1 MRKILLLMAA
11 VLSAGLAFAQNVQ
24 VTGIATS
31 AEDGEPMPAVAVAIQ
46 GTGRGTTTDLNGAYS
61 ISVPSDG
68 TLVFSFMGYN
78 DAVVPVN
85 GRKVI
90 NVELQPGEIMIDD
103 VVITAMGISREK
115 KALGYA
121 VQDIKSDELVSAANT
136 SLGSALQGKVS
147 GIDITPSSGMPGA
160 SSKIVIRGARS
171 FDGNNTPLYVVDGMP
186 IASTPDVDTGESVI
200 GSDYSSRALDIDPN
214 DIESVN
220 ILKGQ
225 AASALYGM
233 RASNG
238 VIIITTKKGKH
249 NSKAMVTVN
258 SSISAD
264 RVSVLPK
271 FQTKYAQGSY
281 DEDLGQAVYDPNTS
295 LSWGPLIS
303 ELPNDPVYGGNTDN
317 KYTQE
322 YGKQPGK
329 YYVPQLASAGLNP
342 WVEPGSYNN
351 ARNFFRIGWTQ
362 SNSVSVTKGI
372 DGGSFA
378 LSLGNTK
385 SEGIVPG
392 TGYERYNA
400 RMSADTKLS
409 NAFTAGFSGNFVAS
423 KLKKSTGANDGIVA
437 TIYGCPPSYDL
448 MNMPTHELNNPYSQI
463 NYRGT
468 TFFDNAIWST
478 ENNEHSERTQRFF
491 GDAFVQYENRFNSAD
506 KKLTL
511 KYQLGED
518 AYSSTYADNWGY
530 GHNNAKG
537 GADEYAYQINET
549 NSLFTANF
557 DWKINND
564 INFNALYGNEVVF
577 ATRKFIR
584 TYGTSGF
591 NFKGWN
597 HVNNLSSY
605 QGEASFG
612 RSLTFGNFASLS
624 ADFHEML
631 FLNVTGRIDRVSS
644 MPNGS
649 RTYFYPSV
657 SAGFVFT
664 ELEPLRNDVLTFGKV
679 RGSYAEVGASGEY
692 VPSYYEVPEYG
703 TGFSNGTPVA
713 YPING
718 TVAFTRSSTIYDE
731 NLRPQN
737 TMSYEFGLDLGFFD
751 GRISLSYTF
760 SRQNVKDQIFKVPM
774 PSSTGYNKKLTNA
787 GKIHTNAHE
796 ATIGFIP
803 IQKKNLEWNID
814 VNFTKIDNYVD
825 ELAEGVE
832 SIYLGGFT
840 EPQIRAGI
848 GEKFPVI
855 YGVSFLRNENGD
867 IVVDEDG
874 MPQAGE
880 EKVLGQV
887 SPDFQM
893 GFSTGV
899 TWKRLSF
906 NAVLDWKQGGYMYC
920 GTDYNLDYYGTSQ
933 RSVDYRETDQFLFEK
948 SAVKEV
954 FDDEGNVTGYAP
966 NDIMISGSDAS
977 AYMDAL
983 CNISEAAIHETSYL
997 KVRELSLSYKL
1008 IQKPKVSLS
1017 VNAFARNLI
1026 LWSTLKGYD
1035 PEASQGNNNMGGGF
1049 ERFSLPGTSSF
1060 GGGLTLN
1067 F

>member
-1 MRKILLLMAA
+1 MIAA
-11 VLSAGLAFAQNVQ
+11 LSAGLAFAQNVQ
-24 VTGIATS
+24 VSGVVIS
-31 AEDGEPMPAVAVAIQ
+31 ADEREPMPAVAVVIQ
-46 GTGRGTTTDLNGAYS
+46 GTGKGTTTDLNGAYS
-61 ISVPSDG
+61 ISVPSNG

-85 GRKVI
+85 GRTVI
-90 NVELQPGEIMIDD
+90 NVELQPGEIMIEDI
-103 VVITAMGISREK
+103 VITAMGISREK

-121 VQDIKSDELVSAANT
+121 VQDIKSEELVSAANT

-186 IASTPDVDTGESVI
+186 VASTPDVDTGESVI

-249 NSKAMVTVN
+249 NSKAMVTFN
-258 SSISAD
+258 SNISAD
-264 RVSVLPK
+264 RVSVLPQ
-271 FQTKYAQGSY
+271 FQTEYAQGSY
-281 DEDLGQAVYDPNTS
+281 DEDLDQVVYDPNAS
-295 LSWGPLIS
+295 LAWGPRIS
-303 ELPNDPVYGGNTDN
+303 ELPNDPLYGGNTDN
-317 KYTQE
+317 EYTQA
-322 YGKQPGK
+322 YGKHPGK
-329 YYVPQLASAGLNP
+329 YFVPQLEAAGLDP
-342 WVEPGSYNN
+342 WIEPNSYNN

-372 DGGSFA
+372 EGGSFA
-378 LSLGNTK
+378 ISLGNTK
-385 SEGIVPG
+385 SEGVVPG

-400 RMSADTKLS
+400 KLSADTKLS
-409 NAFTAGFSGNFVAS
+409 DAFTAGFSGNFVAS
-423 KLKKSTGANDGIVA
+423 KLNKSTGALDGIVA

-448 MNMPTHELNNPYSQI
+448 MNMPTHELNDPYAQV

-468 TFFDNAIWST
+468 GAFDNAIWST

-491 GDAFVQYENRFNSAD
+491 GNAFVQYENRFNSAD
-506 KKLTL
+506 KKLIL

-518 AYSSTYADNWGY
+518 AYSSTYADIWGY
-530 GHNNAKG
+530 GHSNTKG
-537 GADEYAYQINET
+537 EANEYAFQINET

-577 ATRKFIR
+577 STRKFIN
-584 TYGTSGF
+584 TYGTAGF

-597 HVNNLSSY
+597 HINNLSSY
-605 QGEASFG
+605 QGLASFG

-624 ADFHEML
+624 ADFYEML
-631 FLNVTGRIDRVSS
+631 FLNVTGRIDRVSA

-664 ELEPLRNDVLTFGKV
+664 ELEPLKNDVLTFGKL
-679 RGSYAEVGASGEY
+679 RGSYAEVGASGGY
-692 VPSYYEVPEYG
+692 VPSYYEVPVYG
-703 TGFSNGTPVA
+703 SGFSNGTPLV

-718 TVAFTRSSTIYDE
+718 IVAFTGSSTLYDD
-731 NLRPQN
+731 NLKPQN
-737 TMSYEFGLDLGFFD
+737 TKSYEFGLDLGFLD
-751 GRISLSYTF
+751 GRISLSYTY

-774 PSSTGYNKKLTNA
+774 PSSTGYSEKVTNA
-787 GKIHTNAHE
+787 GKIHTNTHE

-803 IQKKNLEWNID
+803 IQKKNLEWNIG

-832 SIYLGGFT
+832 SIYLGGYT
-840 EPQIRAGI
+840 EPQVRAGI

-855 YGVSFLRNENGD
+855 YGVSYLRNENGD

-880 EKVLGQV
+880 ETVLGQV

-906 NAVLDWKQGGYMYC
+906 NAVLDWKQGGYMYF
-920 GTDYNLDYYGTSQ
+920 GTDYNVDYYGTSQ
-933 RSVDYRETDQFLFEK
+933 RSADLRERDQFLFEEP
-948 SAVKEV
+948 AVKEL
-954 FDDEGNVTGYAP
+954 FDNEGNVIGYAP
-966 NDIMISGSDAS
+966 NDIMIPGSKAS
-977 AYMDAL
+977 AYLDVL
-983 CNISEAAIHETSYL
+983 STVSESAIHETSYL

-1008 IQKPKVSLS
+1008 IQKPKISLS

-1026 LWSTLKGYD
+1026 LWTAFKGYD
-1035 PEASQGNNNMGGGF
+1035 PEASQGNNNMGGGLESF
-1049 ERFSLPGTSSF
+1049 TLPGTSSF